1 MDKIGEMLTI
11 LRNGSQARLEKVDI
25 PASKTREG
33 LAKILASNGIIRTFK
48 VAKDTK
54 QGLMRVYLRY
64 DEQGTCAFN
73 QLKRVSTPG
82 KRQYVRSDEI
92 PSVRSGTGFCILS
105 TNKGLMTGSDARKA
119 NLGGEVVC
127 LVW

>member
-25 PASKTREG
+25 PASKTRESI
-33 LAKILASNGIIRTFK
+33 AKILASSGIIRTFK
-48 VAKDTK
+48 VAKDSK
-54 QGLMRVYLRY
+54 QGLMRIYLRY
-64 DEQGTCAFN
+64 DEQGACAFT

-82 KRQYVRSDEI
+82 RRQYVHSDKI
-92 PSVRSGTGFCILS
+92 PTVRSGTGFCILS
-105 TNKGLMTGSDARKA
+105 TNKGLMTGADARKA
-119 NLGGEVVC
+119 NLGGELVC